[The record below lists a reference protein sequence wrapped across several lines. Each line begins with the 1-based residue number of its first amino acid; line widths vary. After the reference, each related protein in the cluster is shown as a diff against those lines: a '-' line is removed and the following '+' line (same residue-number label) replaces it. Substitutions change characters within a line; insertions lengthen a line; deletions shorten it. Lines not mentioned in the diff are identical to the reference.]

1 MDDRRTLDQNL
12 SEIQLEMKELEI
24 RYEQYFA
31 GVEKRE
37 PQRQRTDLA
46 RRIRHFVNR
55 PIFQTDIKF
64 RYQGL
69 ASRFYSYT
77 QYWDRILRLMDEGK
91 YHRHLTNKPAAPKL
105 PDLPENKP
113 QDKPQDKPVD
123 ISTDTDQL
131 LAALNAAR
139 DKCGVTGPAPSRE
152 KVDQFLAAQKEKVR
166 EKFGD
171 RPVDFIVDSSSGK
184 PQIKVRLKKE

>member
-1 MDDRRTLDQNL
+1 MDERRKIDQAL
-12 SEIQLEMKELEI
+12 SEIQLEMKELQI

-37 PQRQRTDLA
+37 PQRDRTQLA
-46 RRIRHFVNR
+46 KRIRQFTNR

-69 ASRFYSYT
+69 ASRFYSYS

-91 YHRHLTNKPAAPKL
+91 YHRHLSKKPAPPKL
-105 PDLPENKP
+105 PDLPKTQVQNPALPARDEAE
-113 QDKPQDKPVD
+113 
-123 ISTDTDQL
+123 SL
-131 LAALNAAR
+131 LAALTEAR
-139 DKCGVTGPAPSRE
+139 QKCGQSGPAPSRE
-152 KVDQFLAAQKEKVR
+152 KINQFLTAQKQKVQ

-171 RPVDFIVDSSSGK
+171 RPVEFIVDSRSGK
-184 PQIKVRLKKE
+184 PQIKVRLKKG

>member
-1 MDDRRTLDQNL
+1 MDERRKLDQTL

-37 PQRQRTDLA
+37 PQRDRVELA
-46 RRIRHFVNR
+46 KQIRHFTNR

-69 ASRFYSYT
+69 ASRFYSYS

-91 YHRHLTNKPAAPKL
+91 YHRHLSKKPAPPICAEQTAPKS
-105 PDLPENKP
+105 
-113 QDKPQDKPVD
+113 QPVQPKAVD
-123 ISTDTDQL
+123 EIDQL
-131 LAALNAAR
+131 LKDLSAAR
-139 DKCGVTGPAPSRE
+139 EQCGQTGPALTRE
-152 KVDQFLAAQKEKVR
+152 RVDQFLAAQRQKVQQR
-166 EKFGD
+166 FGD
-171 RPVDFIVDSSSGK
+171 RPIEFIVDCSKGK
-184 PQIKVRLKKE
+184 PQIKVRLKKG